1 MGSEAMPIHSPA
13 LDPGQPT
20 GLLLGGAFDDRD
32 QDLAV
37 RNPYTGETIATV
49 AVGGEQD
56 VAAAV
61 DGALAHLPPPPA
73 AERAQVLDR
82 AARLVSERA
91 ESFARTICL
100 EAGKPMKQAR
110 AEAARCVDTLTFS
123 ALEARS
129 LAGEMVPMEAS
140 AAGVGKV
147 AMILREPIGVVGAI
161 SPFNFPLNLVC
172 HKLAPAI
179 AAGCPVVLKPASA
192 TPLSALLLARTLADA
207 GLPPGFLSVV
217 IGGGGTVGNALV
229 DHPDVPMISFT
240 GSPPVGWGIRQRQPR
255 KEVALELGNSTPV
268 IVEADADLETAA
280 AKLAVS
286 GFAHA
291 GQSCIS
297 VQRVYVAREALDRF
311 RDLFVSAVEA
321 LVVGDPMD
329 DATDV
334 GPVIDEENRDRIAGW
349 IDEARR
355 GGAELLTG
363 GDVADGLLRPTV
375 LEGISPDMKVSC
387 EEVFGPVVGLAGY
400 DTVDEAIALANSSP
414 FGLQAGIFTARTDAA
429 MAWARRLRFGG
440 VLINETP
447 TFRAD
452 QMPYGGVKDSGN
464 TREGPRFAVRSMTEP
479 KLVVLQMP
487 AGEA

>member
-1 MGSEAMPIHSPA
+1 MAIHSPA
-13 LDPGQPT
+13 LDPAQPT
-20 GLLLGGAFDDRD
+20 GLLLGGSFDQRND
-32 QDLAV
+32 DLAV
-37 RNPYTGETIATV
+37 RNPYTGETIASV
-49 AVGGEQD
+49 AVGGEED

-61 DGALAHLPPPPA
+61 ADALRHLPGPTP

-82 AARLVSERA
+82 AARLVADRA
-91 ESFARTICL
+91 EAFARTICL

-129 LAGEMVPMEAS
+129 IAGEVVPMEAS
-140 AAGVGKV
+140 SAGAGKMAV
-147 AMILREPIGVVGAI
+147 ILREPIGVVGAI
-161 SPFNFPLNLVC
+161 SPFNFPLNLVT
-172 HKLAPAI
+172 HKVAPAI

-192 TPLSALLLARTLADA
+192 TPLSALLLARTLAEA
-207 GLPPGFLSVV
+207 GLPDGFLSVV
-217 IGGGGTVGNALV
+217 VGGGGTVGNAIV

-280 AKLAVS
+280 RKLAGS
-286 GFAHA
+286 GFSHA

-297 VQRVYVAREALDRF
+297 VQRVYVQREAMDRF
-311 RDLFVSAVEA
+311 RDLFVSAVKD
-321 LVVGDPMD
+321 LKVGDPMD
-329 DATDV
+329 DDTDV
-334 GPVIDEENRDRIAGW
+334 GPVIDEDNRDRIVEW

-355 GGAELLTG
+355 AGADALTG
-363 GDVADGLLRPTV
+363 GEVVDGLLQPTV
-375 LEGISPDMKVSC
+375 LEGVDPEMKVSC
-387 EEVFGPVVGLAGY
+387 EEVFGPVVGLAAY
-400 DTVDEAIALANSSP
+400 DTIDEAVELANSSP
-414 FGLQAGIFTARTDAA
+414 FGLQAGIFTARADAA
-429 MAWARRLRFGG
+429 MAWARRLHFGG

-479 KLVVLQMP
+479 KLVVMQLP
-487 AGEA
+487 G